1 MVSPQ
6 QPCAER
12 PSAMLPMIL
21 WQMIVWELI
30 VREES
35 ALLASDYSIRLVPP
49 LALNLNVDI
58 H

>member
-1 MVSPQ
+1 
-6 QPCAER
+6 
-12 PSAMLPMIL
+12 MIVRE
-21 WQMIVWELI
+21 MIVWKMI

>member
-6 QPCAER
+6 QRCAQR
-12 PSAMLPMIL
+12 PPAMLPMIVRE
-21 WQMIVWELI
+21 MIVWKMI

-49 LALNLNVDI
+49 LALDLNVDI

>member
-1 MVSPQ
+1 
-6 QPCAER
+6 
-12 PSAMLPMIL
+12 MLPMIL
-21 WQMIVWELI
+21 WQMIVREMIVWQMI